1 MMAKNRELSKRYEKL
16 TDYVYPL
23 LQESPTH
30 GPNRKRLTGEFS
42 DFYRFRIGDYRL
54 FYTVDEGERIV
65 FIVALR
71 HRRNAYS

>member
-1 MMAKNRELSKRYEKL
+1 MEKNRELSKRYAKL

-23 LQESPTH
+23 LRESPTY

-54 FYTVDEGERIV
+54 FYTVDEGEQIV
-65 FIVALR
+65 FIVAFR
-71 HRRNAYS
+71 HRKDAYR